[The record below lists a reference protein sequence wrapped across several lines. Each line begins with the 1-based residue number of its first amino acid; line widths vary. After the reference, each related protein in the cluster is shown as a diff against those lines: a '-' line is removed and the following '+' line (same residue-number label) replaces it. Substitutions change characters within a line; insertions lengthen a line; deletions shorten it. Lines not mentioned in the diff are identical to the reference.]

1 MLPWHMNIIF
11 IIGQNSNPC
20 VFVPGILENRMG
32 AGIHRPAALG
42 MTYKQ
47 YIMHRGFFHP
57 YFSDNCG
64 MIEKC
69 FKLLF
74 FLGNLC
80 VETMIL

>member
-1 MLPWHMNIIF
+1 
-11 IIGQNSNPC
+11 
-20 VFVPGILENRMG
+20 MG